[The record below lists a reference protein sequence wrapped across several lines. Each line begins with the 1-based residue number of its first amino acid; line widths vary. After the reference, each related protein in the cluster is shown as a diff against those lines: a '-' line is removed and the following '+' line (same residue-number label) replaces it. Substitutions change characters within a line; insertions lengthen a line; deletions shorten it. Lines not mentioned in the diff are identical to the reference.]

1 MIIFQVLH
9 RDWIF
14 PNSSKNIGKVYLGDS
29 HELSTT
35 GAGAR
40 FTCRERVESR
50 READVLVDFH
60 APILRRLRLWAL
72 DNAVPVPVTGVER
85 DVKNG
90 RPGEWCGWL
99 WLDGWNV
106 KRIKRTILSQMS
118 MDFWWRTYVSWSCLT
133 ICIEIDGNRDAH
145 GCHLQKTSWVDPP

>member
-1 MIIFQVLH
+1 M
-9 RDWIF
+9 
-14 PNSSKNIGKVYLGDS
+14 GDS

-72 DNAVPVPVTGVER
+72 DNAVPVPVTGVDCEDPVN
-85 DVKNG
+85 DVDG
-90 RPGEWCGWL
+90 GENDDSDS
-99 WLDGWNV
+99 DG
-106 KRIKRTILSQMS
+106 
-118 MDFWWRTYVSWSCLT
+118 
-133 ICIEIDGNRDAH
+133 
-145 GCHLQKTSWVDPP
+145 